1 MQRYYE
7 AVDAY
12 QHPNTVC
19 PTSNPSRNRRQGKSP
34 GFVRIIAGQWRGRRL
49 PVPELNG
56 LRPTG
61 DRVRETVFNWLQP
74 YIAGRHCLDL
84 FAGTGALGF
93 ESLSRLAASVTF
105 IEPHPMA
112 FRHLC
117 DSAALLGV
125 PSSNLVQTT
134 ADHFLSRN
142 QQRFDLVF
150 VDPPFDQMIQWQILD
165 SLAPSHLAP
174 GALVYVESPVR
185 QPLPANWPAGCEIH
199 KEKVFGEVCSRIFR
213 FYPTST

>member
-1 MQRYYE
+1 M
-7 AVDAY
+7 
-12 QHPNTVC
+12 
-19 PTSNPSRNRRQGKSP
+19 
-34 GFVRIIAGQWRGRRL
+34 

-112 FRHLC
+112 FRYLC